1 MPLENFLLTL
11 LLLILLARTLGLL
24 LGKIGIQSLVG
35 EVLGG
40 VILSPIL
47 LNLVVPSEVLK
58 MFSQFGI
65 IMLMLLSGLL
75 TDFRAFQ
82 EYKFKSLIVGV
93 LGVLVS
99 MALIF
104 STMYFMGFSWIT
116 SLFISVI
123 LSNTAVEVCARI
135 LMNKSS
141 NKIVN
146 AIVMGASFVDDI
158 VAVFLIGVV
167 GSIALNQT
175 VTLNYMIFISSKVI
189 LFIVISLILVPYFME
204 RYNIIDHLIGTGPRR
219 EKVLLTFT
227 ILFALLFAIIAQ
239 YSGLQGII
247 GAYIAGLV
255 IGKWG
260 SKVGPLLKRR
270 IAYDDLVDDIEPI
283 SHALFTPLFFGYVGL
298 QLGTILTSLKITGF
312 VLILVTLLSTM
323 AILGKIIGCGGGA
336 LLSKVPFKE
345 AGYIGV
351 AMGGRGALEL
361 VLLSIAYDRGIING
375 EVFASVIVVTLI
387 TVIVTPLLLIFY
399 EKKLMASR

>member
-204 RYNIIDHLIGTGPRR
+204 RYNIIDHLIGTGPQR

-336 LLSKVPFKE
+336 LLSKIPVKE

>member
-1 MPLENFLLTL
+1 MAVENFVLSL

-24 LGKIGIQSLVG
+24 FNKFGIQSLVG

-40 VILSPIL
+40 VILSPIA
-47 LNLVVPSEVLK
+47 LNILAPSEVLK
-58 MFSQFGI
+58 MFSEFGI

-75 TDFRAFQ
+75 TDFKAFQ
-82 EYKFKSLIVGV
+82 EQKFKSFVVGV

-104 STMYFMGFSWIT
+104 LSMYLLGFSWIV

-135 LMNKSS
+135 LMRKNPG
-141 NKIVN
+141 KIVN
-146 AIVMGASFVDDI
+146 AVIMGASFIDDI

-175 VTLNYMIFISSKVI
+175 VTAGDLIYISSKVI
-189 LFIVISLILVPYFME
+189 LFIVISLVLIPYFME
-204 RYNIIDHLIGTGPRR
+204 RYHVIDHLIGTGPQR
-219 EKVLLTFT
+219 EKILLTFT
-227 ILFALLFAIIAQ
+227 VLFALLFALIAQ

-247 GAYIAGLV
+247 GAYIAGLI

-270 IAYDDLVDDIEPI
+270 VAYDDLVDDIEPI
-283 SHALFTPLFFGYVGL
+283 SYALFTPLFFGFVGL
-298 QLGTILTSLKITGF
+298 QLGEILTTLDITWF
-312 VLILVTLLSTM
+312 VIILVTVISTM
-323 AILGKIIGCGGGA
+323 ALLGKFIGCGIGA
-336 LLSKVPFKE
+336 LLSKIPKHK
-345 AGYIGV
+345 AGYIGI

-361 VLLSIAYDRGIING
+361 VLLSIAYNRNIIDG
-375 EVFASVIVVTLI
+375 EVFASVVVVTLV
-387 TVIVTPLLLIFY
+387 TVIITPLLLTIY
-399 EKKLMASR
+399 ERKFMPSP